1 MFKPKPNTERRLNV
15 HNKLKRR
22 PQHLMRVLYVQFTFC
37 IQGLRHYNATGV
49 FIVNGWSPNQNN
61 WKMENG
67 TEKIEKWNHNNRATN
82 LSVVIMHL
90 KDHSVINVFS
100 SSLRLFDPKRNVST
114 TVASF
119 WFNKEH
125 YMLLIFSKRV
135 FFWFL

>member
-1 MFKPKPNTERRLNV
+1 MPLEFLLLMDGHQIKTTER
-15 HNKLKRR
+15 
-22 PQHLMRVLYVQFTFC
+22 
-37 IQGLRHYNATGV
+37 
-49 FIVNGWSPNQNN
+49 
-61 WKMENG
+61 WKMEL
-67 TEKIEKWNHNNRATN
+67 KKWNHNNRATN

-135 FFWFL
+135 FF